1 MSRFEPCSCSGS
13 PNFAHAYNEGKWV
26 PASEDVLL
34 FIVTNRAQL
43 VELMSLVYTQ
53 FIFPGCK

>member
-13 PNFAHAYNEGKWV
+13 PNSAHAYNEGKWV

-43 VELMSLVYTQ
+43 VELMHNLFFLDVSNL
-53 FIFPGCK
+53 